1 MKLTILSPFHDVH
14 SYSIIYKVGQVV
26 EFDSMRADR
35 LIRLGL
41 ATETEPKAEV
51 AEETVEVV
59 EENHEPEV
67 AETEAVANEAADDAK
82 EENEV
87 IFEPEV
93 AEKRTRRRTA
103 KN

>member
-1 MKLTILSPFHDVH
+1 M
-14 SYSIIYKVGQVV
+14 V

-51 AEETVEVV
+51 AEEAKMVV
-59 EENHEPEV
+59 EENREAEV
-67 AETEAVANEAADDAK
+67 AENEERHEAVTNESADDAK
-82 EENEV
+82 EESEV

-93 AEKRTRRRTA
+93 VEKKTRRRTA